1 MIIFSTT
8 DLPILISTDTAA
20 ILDPHKKFIKEDKSG
35 WSNDL
40 EVFLKYRDHAACFR
54 NIGPCSVDPGMQHY
68 AATLFRF
75 PLRLPDAISEIS
87 SNAYP
92 VERVRD
98 FLFQS
103 FIKEAPIIL
112 LFLKFVQEVSL
123 YDGDTLLYKVSVD
136 PNHENKVKTERE
148 ELFKL
153 GLSKPS
159 SPSLRLYSMTIV
171 VENFLEQKQNEYHW
185 LIFNM
190 IGSTVEKIRELS
202 QKLEIIPWVGV
213 AAPLPAMIS
222 LEGIHVPSFDINNL
236 PKVLQMI
243 QRRLGKSKLSLE
255 WCNEVQGHTEGH
267 AFCFLP
273 LPNTTHLPVNIH
285 GYFAVSDNRR
295 TIEWPASDNKS
306 DKALWNQELILKQ
319 VAPLYSVMISFRSQL
334 VVYKNTPLP
343 ICGDSAA
350 MTDPYAAWPLSTEVR
365 HKEIWNELVEP
376 TVKGCLSTPVFW
388 SAIGEWVTLRDAIFL
403 PESSNFPF
411 PLKAMEALVQS
422 KTPIVNLPNQI
433 WSTLRECFPG
443 KSIIGN
449 TVTQTHIRTALKS
462 INMIYENYDELE
474 KMLECIFSDISQ
486 TNVKEFIG
494 LKIIPLLTERFTLKS
509 LESPRSDNLYFV
521 ETKLSEVVELL
532 PGTEAKIVSLNTANS
547 KIIYSSF
554 RKLAMWKLS
563 QIRYLTSEIVCRE
576 LLPQS
581 ILSWSGRRHNQVINW
596 NNHSRGY
603 PSIDWLKGIWTWLY
617 NNPMLLEQILGLPI
631 LPKEL
636 IDDTT
641 TACTL
646 LPFPDAIDK
655 FYFKVATEDKL
666 TDLFTKL
673 GATIVEKNAIV
684 SSNRIISHYIV
695 DASIPTLIEYLKS
708 RPSAFQSLTKLDK
721 EELRILIANYYYR
734 RSLPHEF
741 RQFLLQIP
749 IYELGVGNTRS
760 TLSSLTTTG
769 LILPPSNMSFNGQ
782 LTYPSNILNNRDSL
796 VHHFILSSLQFSASH
811 IDDVYCAILEY
822 AFVQSQSSSWNNGD
836 DLIIWVM
843 KKCNHL
849 PTKLVDILRNKP
861 FVRLQANSRHFKTPQ
876 ELFSPEDKQFHK
888 LFDLQ
893 KDEVFP
899 AKGYNDSDILRVLVS
914 QLGLKTWSSIKN
926 DKTALGDLICERATN
941 IMNQPSAVAFER
953 SSYILEL
960 IFSQSKYSTHLLHR
974 VREIEFLKI
983 QVSPPSEF
991 PSVVPWHGKK
1001 VRKSLEAPMKLCSS
1015 INSANLIGSVCSI
1028 ISTKYK
1034 EKTNIRFSEEA
1045 AANNFSTPCV
1055 ENVVKQLD
1063 ILTKVMQ
1070 KPLQEV
1076 ESISVMVNA
1085 IYKFLN
1091 THSSEL
1097 SQISFP
1103 INWIW
1108 WHNEFLPTNKFTL
1121 NTPLDMSPFIFCI
1134 RYNPNYLKYSK
1145 LFPAMGVKDSPQ
1157 TTDILGV
1164 LHSLAQS
1171 IPTPLE
1177 EKYIKMS
1184 IAIIGRLHEERYVS
1198 RGDVLLPTTEN
1209 SLRPVSECTYDD
1221 REWIMKK
1228 VENRLKKYS
1237 FVHTGVSPEIAKYFK
1252 VTPLSTK
1259 IAPSSKLKIKYT
1271 SKGQKESLTH
1281 RISGIVND
1289 YSGNIDVFKELIQ
1302 NADDAEASEI
1312 KLLLDWRHH
1321 GTESLFEESMS
1332 DWQGPAVIAYNNSTF
1347 SDQDFENICLL
1358 AGETKMSDPLKTGR
1372 FGVGFCSC
1380 YSLTDVPS
1388 FLSRRYLTI
1397 FDPHAK
1403 YLGERVGL
1411 NEPGMQID
1419 IVEENDGVEIYK
1431 DQFAPYNGIFGCDL
1445 HNLDENGFNGTLF
1458 RLPLRMKQSPY
1469 SEITN
1474 DKYDRHR
1481 MLERVNKLQEE
1492 AQKLLI
1498 FLKHLQSLEVFELKE
1513 GARSTSEMKCLFKV
1527 TKTPSS
1533 SVKTRL
1539 NFIKDFAV
1547 GPCKNP
1553 EPICT
1558 LCTISVDIS
1567 SVKVPIP
1574 KQQYLISSALSSTC
1588 TASIQTKG
1596 LLPLAE
1602 IAIKMSENYNPIIAK
1617 DGQLFCFLPLP
1628 LKHSLSFLING
1639 YFNIG
1644 KDRRGLRVAEDSY
1657 EYKWNKML
1665 IEEILPMAF
1674 VGLLERITTLNKSA
1688 PLQDAFLKNYYT
1700 LWPDHAVNDEW
1711 IAKSFSD
1718 SVEKQL
1724 LKSNRCLL
1732 WTELGD
1738 GKWNKISRSCIL
1750 KKSLQI
1756 PPDIYSDAVDTM
1768 TNNGV
1773 AIVECPK
1780 HVFKLIV
1787 NIVDES
1793 KNLFDYQRFFTEIFI
1808 AKIGNLSKITRDKHL
1823 VFILGKIKQDLLNPY
1838 QSYRWAVNLIKT
1850 SRCIAVTESEQLVYP
1865 KDLIDVHCTPIS
1877 DLYQPHDSRFPI
1889 ELLRS
1894 KSCSTALIEMGMISN
1909 ELPEEELAKRASIV
1923 SQLNEND
1930 SHQLMERILEYIK
1943 YIEHKEG
1950 GSRFRPSYSF
1960 YESSRSHRQQRV
1972 DALFEIKFLK
1982 AQLRH
1987 TDLTIPWYKTT
1998 ETFYSPSELHP
2009 LKHSEL
2015 IFSQCPVFLSP
2026 KIEGDESVNN
2036 RLELYLGIEEKEVDL
2051 EDVIENILVLI
2062 EHIEQQETLDDAT
2075 IEFVSNAFSCMY
2087 KYLNS
2092 QCIHNTENYQC
2103 TSNMELIKERLSEEQ
2118 CIWQDQRL
2126 HCPSQML
2133 FHWNKTP
2140 YYPYICQLSTKNESS
2155 GEVFECLGVQRESS
2169 YQYLADVL
2177 LKIESDNRDEPLSDD
2192 LLKFVVDVANVLY
2205 YKKLWHDE
2213 NEKKVQIYLP
2223 DDSKTLRPTSLLCC
2237 DSNLKSEWIEGLGAY
2252 TEFKEKGGHFINS
2265 LISREIA
2272 LKLGA
2277 YPIIDAVL
2285 RDIEDEDFYSFGQ
2298 HEDLVDRLNSIL
2310 LKYPATDSIFR
2321 EFIQNADD
2329 AKASEIVFVLDNRVT
2344 HPDTLLVSETPKWKD
2359 LHKTPALCIFND
2371 RPFSEED
2378 IQNICKLGR
2387 GGKGETADT
2396 IGRFGIGFN
2405 VAYHLTDCPMF
2416 VSFDENCSPKD
2427 FCVFDPLRMYCPKA
2441 NWKRPGRRWKG
2452 STLDQF
2458 SDQFKPFLKDE
2469 FERMKSIAPCFN
2481 NLHCGFTVFRLPLT
2495 HYDPVRNNSYLS
2507 DPESTEPRWFKEAR
2521 VHSSIDVGP
2530 LIGLLQSYSENMVLF
2545 LKNLMSI
2552 SVFEIERDGDV
2563 VHKFSSTKAVSP
2575 TNAINIKEVSLTHQV
2590 NMGSYNSRNDCS
2602 RWLKSTCAPT
2612 VSKCDINLS
2621 TIVTTA
2627 TTRGLELSGAS
2638 AILIDYDKNPTGL
2651 LFFFLP
2657 IIIQSCLPVH
2667 FNAHFLIDDSRR
2679 NLINSIQ
2686 GLEDWNPIVS
2696 EHVLV
2701 PSYVELVLN
2710 AREKVDGNEKSREW
2724 YYGLFPN
2731 LDKAIHQLSKASS
2744 LNINRLF
2751 YMKLIAD
2758 NVPVLLDLR
2767 GIENGEINWLSIN
2780 KGSSVGLFSSSFY
2793 KAPHFITSDMGV
2805 GKILASLN
2813 MPITCAPDF
2822 IFESL
2827 CKVSPD
2833 YSSVGLL
2840 TPDKVLDHF
2849 KTTEFSENDEEIIK
2863 AHCKR
2868 LLEFCLQVYTTIIG
2882 RVNLQSILSGAPLL
2896 LTLEDTLDC
2905 SGYLYESTY
2914 SSLLPH
2920 CKEMFVKPD
2929 LEKSDIGKTLKEG
2942 KAIVNLPVSVI
2953 ASNIQLPDTT
2963 EPMELDT
2970 EQIEL
2975 VSILWI
2981 YLSTEI
2987 YIPNDVLTEYFLHKP
3002 IIPSSNGTFYP
3013 PLLSKCLFVKTDAHP
3028 DILSVINKLGY
3039 HTVAFTKVG
3048 LYSIPSVVQ
3057 SILSNTTIANDF
3069 IKCMK
3074 HCPPLE
3080 DVEFTP
3086 SEATHLISV
3095 ITKCDELPTDISC
3108 ILKRLPLYQTVD
3120 GSYHRLSEAKRFYV
3134 MPDGVPVEGLLTIQ
3148 QLTKQL
3154 ILNVSHFTKNF
3165 YAKLISETDYE
3176 LAKLSKTKFY
3186 IELILPNLECLN
3198 QKDLHVHL
3206 NIVKNWLIS
3215 RSYFSGILEE
3225 EKIEMIEILK
3235 NKPIVSKEGKTC
3247 KASDLYD
3254 PEVKFHATFNRTKLP
3269 PEEDW
3274 SGDWLLLLRLLGLQR
3289 NVDNNTYLTKARKV
3303 ADEGARVVAQVPSP
3317 DLIERSEALL
3327 ATLRG
3332 KIAHYNQKKLTASE
3346 PIDFEFQDFLKSVS
3360 KIRFVYSSDQ
3370 SKIERHLQIVTNQS
3384 LSYYKPFIL
3393 FHEAVFHEHENLA
3406 VLSPRTV
3413 LPSSCDFLAR
3423 CDSKFRALLSIRQ
3436 LTTKTVIKNLIS
3448 LSKLLSC
3455 DEVQAL
3461 VLSDRK
3467 IRAIIEIKK
3476 IFDEHYE
3483 YLNGKLQEER
3493 SLCNDLKTERCVL
3506 LIQNLYSFNLVK
3518 PSQLVINLPN
3528 ELELRPFCYK
3538 VPSELFKYVEFLK
3551 SIGVQEEVDPILCLS
3566 IMSNI
3571 KEEMDKSQKQL
3582 SQDEHY
3588 LNVCKSAYTMVIVM
3602 LRKQTH
3608 VTIPKDMKVYLPS
3621 EDYALKESKELVC
3634 NDVPWIQTRL
3644 QQTHNWRYKF
3654 VYPPPPDKK
3663 GQRIPPPCLG
3673 VELLSAIATEELH
3686 SDVLHGLNRCTDEEL
3701 FEKGRRKDNCKMIEV
3716 MTETVKSKEFMVGFV
3731 RLYWHEH
3738 KTNPLSDKSFRSKLR
3753 RVKEMS
3759 FRCVKSIKTVV
3770 KLNGSV
3776 VTGTEDDAYLC
3787 YLNVSEDGLTLYIAH
3802 MPNNIEDFLEQ
3813 VAANLNKYLDRC
3825 IANENPIKTMLR
3837 HDPTDIKSA
3846 LDRLH
3851 ISPYDPQKE
3860 ESKPEHMEVGSEISF
3875 RELANEDMILF
3886 CNFESG
3892 EKVIYHSLT
3901 DGGHEGSYKIAKI
3914 VECPLKPE
3922 NSLGD
3927 RYVQL
3932 LTAESDKNGS
3942 KVISVPLFQVHKILN
3957 TSQRRMIIAGEST
3970 QFSNP
3975 LIIASF
3981 PESQDQLLKWI
3992 TQTLDY
3998 NNSRP
4003 CCAVLQLCQRILA
4016 HMHYLLVKRNSDQ
4029 KEMFLIAAKHVVR
4042 HVGSLLTRSRS
4053 TLKISQTT
4061 CEQIIRF
4068 VRCLGN
4074 LSLDDDDVFGIPAC
4088 PSPVTSSISLGSS
4101 RSSLFSGGASR
4112 SSSTSR
4118 SRFGGGGGGYSRFS
4132 SYVPPQLPTV
4142 IPDCGKGKVWLQQAK
4157 ADFMAVCEIYK
4168 KLVDEESNECKY
4180 PALVC
4185 FLCHDIVEKFLK
4197 GVIYIK
4203 RGLPEDLVECRDLIV
4218 LTDELKKSSCERSL
4232 EEVISSRA
4240 SLVIVHGK
4248 VSRYPNYYHPA
4259 CTPAAC
4265 YRFVQAA
4272 EAIEYVN
4279 KLMESVQSQ
4288 PLKDPDVAEQFG
4300 DVETIESDYFT
4311 ELSRCFQDDTGNYSR
4326 VISLLRTIINFF
4338 VFIEYPATWISDDD
4352 GEYGDFALVLLDSQ
4366 DSDKEEYLAVASLFE
4381 STLRPQHYEIQRIER
4396 VQNKLLWRRYFD
4408 CARRID
4414 NFNRGVLNETRLFHG
4429 SSNSKPEDIYRGDDG
4444 FDMRF
4449 CNRGMWGKGNYFAM
4463 NASYS
4468 NSYAHSCPGNRRQML
4483 LAFVLVGHEYNC
4495 HSDSSLTKPPVRNAT
4510 GEIRRRYDCVSGTTA
4525 GSKVYITYE
4534 NDKAYPAYLITYR
4547 ERRQ

>member
-1 MIIFSTT
+1 MHDYDCFFSTI

-20 ILDPHKKFIKEDKSG
+20 MLDPHMKFIKEEKSG

-54 NIGPCSVDPGMQHY
+54 NIGPCSVDPGMQCY
-68 AATLFRF
+68 PATLFRF
-75 PLRLPDAISEIS
+75 PLRSPGAISEIS

-123 YDGDTLLYKVSVD
+123 YDGDRLLYKVSVH
-136 PNHENKVKTERE
+136 PSHKGKVKMERE

-159 SPSLRLYSMTIV
+159 SPSLRLYSMTILV
-171 VENFLEQKQNEYHW
+171 DNFLENKRNVTYHW

-190 IGSTVEKIRELS
+190 IGSTVQRIRDLS
-202 QKLEIIPWVGV
+202 KKLEIIPWVGV
-213 AAPLPAMIS
+213 AAPLPDMIS
-222 LEGIHVPSFDINNL
+222 LEGIHVPNFDINNL
-236 PKVLQMI
+236 PHVLLMI
-243 QRRLGKSKLSLE
+243 QRRLGKKVLSLE

-334 VVYKNTPLP
+334 IVYKNTPLP
-343 ICGDSAA
+343 ICGDSSAMTL
-350 MTDPYAAWPLSTEVR
+350 MTDPYVAWPLSTEVK

-403 PESSNFPF
+403 PESSHFPF
-411 PLKAMEALVQS
+411 PPKAVEVLVRS
-422 KTPIVNLPNQI
+422 KTQIVSLPNQI

-443 KSIIGN
+443 QSIGN
-449 TVTQTHIRTALKS
+449 TVTQSHIRTALKS
-462 INMIYENYDELE
+462 INMIYDNYDELE

-486 TNVKEFIG
+486 YNVKEFLG
-494 LKIIPLLTERFTLKS
+494 LKIIPLSTERFTLES
-509 LESPRSDNLYFV
+509 LESPRMRAGLYFV
-521 ETKLSEVVELL
+521 ETKLSEVVELI
-532 PGTEAKIVSLNTANS
+532 PGTEAKIVSRKTAKSN
-547 KIIYSSF
+547 IIYSSF
-554 RKLAMWKLS
+554 RKLAMWKSS
-563 QIRYLTSEIVCRE
+563 QIRSLTPEIVCQE

-596 NNHSRGY
+596 NNRSRDY
-603 PSIDWLKGIWTWLY
+603 PSIDWLKRIWTWLN
-617 NNPMLLEQILGLPI
+617 NNPMLLEKIIGLPI

-636 IDDTT
+636 IDDNT

-646 LPFPDAIDK
+646 LPFPDAIGK
-655 FYFKVATEDKL
+655 YYFRAATEDKL
-666 TDLFTKL
+666 TGLFTKL
-673 GATIVEKNAIV
+673 GATIVEKNGFV
-684 SSNRIISHYIV
+684 SSNGKISHYIA
-695 DASIPTLIEYLKS
+695 DASIPTIIEYLKS
-708 RPSAFQSLTKLDK
+708 RASAIQSLTKLDI
-721 EELRILIANYYYR
+721 EELRILIANYYYLR
-734 RSLPHEF
+734 PLTHEF
-741 RQFLLQIP
+741 RQFLRQIP
-749 IYELGVGNTRS
+749 IYELGVGNTHS
-760 TLSSLTTTG
+760 TLSSLTTD

-782 LTYPSNILNNRDSL
+782 LAFPSHILSNSESL
-796 VHHFILSSLQFSASH
+796 VHNFISSSLQFSASR

-822 AFVQSQSSSWNNGD
+822 AFVQSSQSSSWNNGD
-836 DLIIWVM
+836 HLIIWVM
-843 KKCNHL
+843 KECNHL
-849 PTKLVDILRNKP
+849 PSKLVDILRNKP
-861 FVRLQANSRHFKTPQ
+861 FVRLQANSKRFKTPQ
-876 ELFSPEDKQFHK
+876 ELFSPEDEQFRK

-893 KDEVFP
+893 QDEVFP
-899 AKGYNDSDILRVLVS
+899 AKGYNDSDILRVLVR
-914 QLGLKTWSSIKN
+914 LGLKTWSSIKN
-926 DKTALGDLICERATN
+926 NETALGDLIWERAAN
-941 IMNQPSAVAFER
+941 IMAAQPSTVTFER

-960 IFSQSKYSTHLLHR
+960 IFSHSKYSTSLLHR
-974 VREIEFLKI
+974 VREIEFLNI

-991 PSVVPWHGKK
+991 PSVLPWHGKQ
-1001 VRKSLEAPMKLCSS
+1001 VRKRLEAPMRLCSS
-1015 INSANLIGSVCSI
+1015 INNANLIGSVCSI

-1045 AANNFSTPCV
+1045 AGRIFFTPSV

-1063 ILTKVMQ
+1063 ILTKVKQ
-1070 KPLQEV
+1070 KPRQEV

-1091 THSSEL
+1091 AQL
-1097 SQISFP
+1097 PQFSFP
-1103 INWIW
+1103 TNWIW
-1108 WHNEFLPTNKFTL
+1108 WHYEGESQFLPTNKFTL
-1121 NTPLDMSPFIFCI
+1121 NTPFDMSPFMFCI
-1134 RYNPNYLKYSK
+1134 RNNSNYLKYSK
-1145 LFPAMGVKDSPQ
+1145 LFQTMGVKGSPQ
-1157 TTDILGV
+1157 TTDMLEV

-1184 IAIIGRLHEERYVS
+1184 IAIVGRLHEEQYTS

-1228 VENRLKKYS
+1228 VENRLNKYS
-1237 FVHTGVSPEIAKYFK
+1237 FVHTGVTAKIANYFE
-1252 VTPLSTK
+1252 VAPLSRK
-1259 IAPSSKLKIKYT
+1259 IAPSSKLRINFT
-1271 SKGQKESLTH
+1271 QRGQKESLTH

-1312 KLLLDWRHH
+1312 KLLLDWRSH
-1321 GTESLFEESMS
+1321 GTKSLFQDSMS
-1332 DWQGPAVIAYNNSTF
+1332 HWQGPALVAYNNSTF
-1347 SDQDFENICLL
+1347 SDQDFENICFL

-1388 FLSRRYLTI
+1388 FLSRKYLTI

-1403 YLGERVGL
+1403 YIGERVGL

-1419 IVEENDGVEIYK
+1419 VVKEEDGVEIYE
-1431 DQFAPYNGIFGCDL
+1431 DQFAPYNGLFGCDL
-1445 HNLDENGFNGTLF
+1445 HNLDEDGFNGTLF
-1458 RLPLRMKQSPY
+1458 RFPLRMEQSPY

-1513 GARSTSEMKCLFKV
+1513 GAKSTSEMKCLFKV
-1527 TKTPSS
+1527 TKSPSS
-1533 SVKTRL
+1533 SVKTRVK
-1539 NFIKDFAV
+1539 FIKDFAI

-1558 LCTISVDIS
+1558 LCTISVDTS
-1567 SVKVPIP
+1567 SVKLPAIP
-1574 KQQYLISSALSSTC
+1574 KQQYLISSALSTC
-1588 TASIQTKG
+1588 TSIQTTKG

-1602 IAIKMSENYNPIIAK
+1602 IAIKMCEDCNPVIAK

-1628 LKHSLSFLING
+1628 LKHSLPFLING

-1644 KDRRGLRVAEDSY
+1644 KDRRGLREAEDSY
-1657 EYKWNKML
+1657 EYKWNRML
-1665 IEEILPMAF
+1665 IEKVLPMAF
-1674 VGLLERITTLNKSA
+1674 VGLLERITALNKSSS
-1688 PLQDAFLKNYYT
+1688 LQNAFLKNYYA
-1700 LWPDHAVNDEW
+1700 LWPDHTVTDGW
-1711 IAKSFSD
+1711 IAKCFSE
-1718 SVEKQL
+1718 SVETQL
-1724 LKSNRCLL
+1724 LQSNCCLL
-1732 WTELGD
+1732 WTELGG
-1738 GKWNKISRSCIL
+1738 GKWNKISSSCIL
-1750 KKSLQI
+1750 KKSSQI
-1756 PPDIYSDAVDTM
+1756 PLDIYSDAVDTM
-1768 TNNGV
+1768 TGNGV
-1773 AIVECPK
+1773 AVVECPK

-1787 NIVDES
+1787 NIVEKS
-1793 KNLFDYQRFFTEIFI
+1793 NNLLNYQRFFTEIFI
-1808 AKIGNLSKITRDKHL
+1808 AKITSLSRITRKIHL
-1823 VFILGKIKQDLLNPY
+1823 VFILGKILDSY
-1838 QSYRWAVNLIKT
+1838 QSYQWAVNLLKK
-1850 SRCIAVTESEQLVYP
+1850 SRCIAVTESQQLVYP
-1865 KDLIDVHCTPIS
+1865 KDLINVHCTPIS
-1877 DLYQPHDSRFPI
+1877 NLYQPHDSRFPI
-1889 ELLRS
+1889 ESLRS
-1894 KSCSTALIEMGMISN
+1894 ESCSTALIELGMISN

-1923 SQLNEND
+1923 SELNENE
-1930 SHQLMERILEYIK
+1930 SHQLMKRILEYIK
-1943 YIEHKEG
+1943 YIEHKEEG
-1950 GSRFRPSYSF
+1950 GSHFRSSYSF
-1960 YESSRSHRQQRV
+1960 YESSRISPHRQQRV
-1972 DALFEIKFLK
+1972 DALFKIKFLK
-1982 AQLRH
+1982 AQSRH
-1987 TDLTIPWYKTT
+1987 TDLLIPWYKTT
-1998 ETFYSPSELHP
+1998 ERFYSPSELHP
-2009 LKHSEL
+2009 LQHSEL

-2026 KIEGDESVNN
+2026 KIEGDVISHQLES
-2036 RLELYLGIEEKEVDL
+2036 YLGIEENEVDL

-2062 EHIEQQETLDDAT
+2062 EHIKQQETLDDAT

-2087 KYLNS
+2087 EYLDS
-2092 QCIHNTENYQC
+2092 QCISYIENSLC
-2103 TSNMELIKERLSEEQ
+2103 TSNVELIKERLSEEQ

-2126 HCPSQML
+2126 HCPSQTL
-2133 FHWNKTP
+2133 FHWVKTP
-2140 YYPYICQLSTKNESS
+2140 YYPYICPLSTSNQSS
-2155 GEVFECLGVQRESS
+2155 EELFECLGVQRESS
-2169 YQYLADVL
+2169 YQYLANVL
-2177 LKIESDNRDEPLSDD
+2177 LKIEFDNKDEPLSDD
-2192 LLKFVVDVANVLY
+2192 LLKFVVDVANELY
-2205 YKKLWHDE
+2205 HKRLGNEE
-2213 NEKKVQIYLP
+2213 NVQEIEIFLP

-2237 DSNLKSEWIEGLGAY
+2237 DSNLKSEWIEGLEAF
-2252 TEFKEKGGHFINS
+2252 TVFKEKGGHFINS

-2272 LKLGA
+2272 LRLGA

-2310 LKYPATDSIFR
+2310 MKYPATDSIFR

-2344 HPDTLLVSETPKWKD
+2344 HPDKLLVSETQKWKK
-2359 LHKTPALCIFND
+2359 LQETPALCIFND

-2416 VSFDENCSPKD
+2416 VSFDENGSPKD
-2427 FCVFDPLRMYCPKA
+2427 FCVFDPLKMYCPKA
-2441 NWKRPGRRWKG
+2441 NWKRPGRRWKCSSSG
-2452 STLDQF
+2452 TLDQF
-2458 SDQFKPFLKDE
+2458 SDQFKPFLTDE

-2481 NLHCGFTVFRLPLT
+2481 NCSRGFTVFRLPLT
-2495 HYDPVRNNSYLS
+2495 HYSPDINYSYPAS
-2507 DPESTEPRWFKEAR
+2507 IVKKPTESRHFKEAR
-2521 VHSSIDVGP
+2521 VYNSTKVRS
-2530 LIGLLQSYSENMVLF
+2530 LIADLQSYSENMVLF

-2552 SVFEIERDGDV
+2552 SVFEIDRDGDV
-2563 VHKFSSTKAVSP
+2563 VHKFSSTKTVSP
-2575 TNAINIKEVSLTHQV
+2575 TNTLNIKEVSLTHQA
-2590 NMGSYNSRNDCS
+2590 NMGLYNSSNDCS
-2602 RWLKSTCAPT
+2602 RWLKSTCAPII
-2612 VSKCDINLS
+2612 SKCDINLS
-2621 TIVTTA
+2621 KIVTTA

-2638 AILIDYDKNPTGL
+2638 AILVDYEKRPNGF

-2657 IIIQSCLPVH
+2657 VSIPSCLPVH
-2667 FNAHFLIDDSRR
+2667 FNAHFLIDDSRCH
-2679 NLINSIQ
+2679 LSKLE
-2686 GLEDWNPIVS
+2686 GLENWNPTVS

-2701 PSYVELVLN
+2701 PSYVELMLN
-2710 AREKVDGNEKSREW
+2710 AREKVDGSKKSREW
-2724 YYGLFPN
+2724 YYELFPN
-2731 LDKAIHQLSKASS
+2731 LDNAVQQSEASS
-2744 LNINRLF
+2744 LNINSLVYKR
-2751 YMKLIAD
+2751 LIAD

-2767 GIENGEINWLSIN
+2767 RIEDGEINWLCINDGSI
-2780 KGSSVGLFSSSFY
+2780 GLFSSSFY
-2793 KAPHFITSDMGV
+2793 KTSPFITSDMGV
-2805 GKILASLN
+2805 GKLLASLN
-2813 MPITCAPDF
+2813 MPVTCAPSF

-2827 CKVSPD
+2827 CKVSSQ
-2833 YSSVGLL
+2833 YSSARVGLL
-2840 TPDKVLDHF
+2840 TPDKVLNHF
-2849 KTTEFSENDEEIIK
+2849 KTTKFSENEEEIIK
-2863 AHCKR
+2863 DNCKR
-2868 LLEFCLQVYTTIIG
+2868 LLEFCLQVYRTTDG

-2905 SGYLYESTY
+2905 SGFLYESKY
-2914 SSLLPH
+2914 SSILPH
-2920 CKEMFVKPD
+2920 CEEMFVKPV
-2929 LEKSDIGKTLKEG
+2929 LEKSDIGKALKDG
-2942 KAIVNLPVSVI
+2942 KAIVNLPVCVI

-2975 VSILWI
+2975 VSTLWL
-2981 YLSTEI
+2981 YLSREI
-2987 YIPNDVLTEYFLHKP
+2987 YIPSDVLTQYFLHKP

-3013 PLLSKCLFVKTDAHP
+3013 PVLSKCLFIKNDAHT

-3048 LYSIPSVVQ
+3048 IYSIPSVVQ
-3057 SILSNTTIANDF
+3057 SILSDTTNANDF
-3069 IKCMK
+3069 IECMK

-3086 SEATHLISV
+3086 SEAIHLISV
-3095 ITKCDELPTDISC
+3095 LIKCDELPTDISC
-3108 ILKRLPLYQTVD
+3108 ILKRQPLFQTVD
-3120 GSYHRLSEAKRFYV
+3120 GSYHRLSEAKRFYM
-3134 MPDGVPVEGLLTIQ
+3134 MPDGVSVEGLLTIQ

-3154 ILNVSHFTKNF
+3154 ILKDSHIFKNF
-3165 YAKLISETDYE
+3165 YTKLISENDYQ

-3186 IELILPNLECLN
+3186 IELILPHVECLT

-3206 NIVKNWLIS
+3206 SAIKDWLLS
-3215 RSYFSGILEE
+3215 RSYSILEE
-3225 EKIEMIEILK
+3225 EKIEIIRILR
-3235 NKPIVSKEGKTC
+3235 NKAIVSKEGKTC
-3247 KASDLYD
+3247 KACDLYD
-3254 PEVKFHATFNRTKLP
+3254 PDVKFHATFNRTKLP
-3269 PEEDW
+3269 PEDW
-3274 SGDWLLLLRLLGLQR
+3274 SGDWLLLLRLLGLLR
-3289 NVDNNTYLTKARKV
+3289 DVDNHTYLTKARKV
-3303 ADEGARVVAQVPSP
+3303 ADEGARVASP

-3327 ATLRG
+3327 TTLKG
-3332 KIAHYNQKKLTASE
+3332 KIAHYNQRKVTASE
-3346 PIDFEFQDFLKSVS
+3346 SIDFEFRDFLKSVS
-3360 KIRFVYSSDQ
+3360 AIRFVYSSDQ
-3370 SKIERHLQIVTNQS
+3370 SNIERHLQIVTHQP

-3393 FHEAVFHEHENLA
+3393 FHEAVFHKHENLA

-3423 CDSKFRALLSIRQ
+3423 YDSEFRALLSIRQ
-3436 LTTKTVIKNLIS
+3436 LTTKTVIKNLIN
-3448 LSKLLSC
+3448 LSKSLSC
-3455 DEVQAL
+3455 DQIQAL

-3467 IRAIIEIKK
+3467 IKAIVEIKK

-3506 LIQNLYSFNLVK
+3506 LIQNLYSFNLVN
-3518 PSQLVINLPN
+3518 PTQLVINLPN
-3528 ELELRPFCYK
+3528 ELDLRPFCYK

-3566 IMSNI
+3566 IISNI
-3571 KEEMDKSQKQL
+3571 KKEIDKSQKQL
-3582 SQDEHY
+3582 IHDEHY
-3588 LNVCKSAYTMVIVM
+3588 LNVCKSAYTLAIVM

-3608 VTIPKDMKVYLPS
+3608 ITIPKDMKVYLPS
-3621 EDYALKESKELVC
+3621 EDYELKESKELVC

-3654 VYPPPPDKK
+3654 VCPPPPDKK
-3663 GQRIPPPCLG
+3663 GQRIPPSCLG
-3673 VELLSAIATEELH
+3673 VKLLSAIATEELH

-3701 FEKGRRKDNCKMIEV
+3701 FEQRRRKDNCKMIEV
-3716 MTETVKSKEFMVGFV
+3716 MTETVRSKEFMVGFV

-3759 FRCVKSIKTVV
+3759 FKCVKSIKTVV

-3787 YLNVSEDGLTLYIAH
+3787 YLNVNEDRLTLYIVH
-3802 MPNNIEDFLEQ
+3802 MPKNIEDFLEQ

-3837 HDPTDIKSA
+3837 HDPSDIKSA

-3860 ESKPEHMEVGSEISF
+3860 ESKPEHLEVGSEISF
-3875 RELANEDMILF
+3875 REFENEDMILF

-3914 VECPLKPE
+3914 VQCPLKPG
-3922 NSLGD
+3922 NSLND
-3927 RYVQL
+3927 RYVQV
-3932 LTAESDKNGS
+3932 LTESDKNGS

-3981 PESQDQLLKWI
+3981 PENQDQLLEWI

-3998 NNSRP
+3998 NNAHP
-4003 CCAVLQLCQRILA
+4003 CCSVLQLCQRILA

-4053 TLKISQTT
+4053 TLQNSQAT

-4068 VRCLGN
+4068 VRRLGN
-4074 LSLDDDDVFGIPAC
+4074 LSLNDDDVFGIPAC
-4088 PSPVTSSISLGSS
+4088 PSPVKSSISFGSS
-4101 RSSLFSGGASR
+4101 RSSLFSGGASWN
-4112 SSSTSR
+4112 SSTSR
-4118 SRFGGGGGGYSRFS
+4118 SRFGGGGGGGYSRFS
-4132 SYVPPQLPTV
+4132 SNVPPQLPTV
-4142 IPDCGKGKVWLQQAK
+4142 TPDCGKGKVWLQQAK
-4157 ADFMAVCEIYK
+4157 ADFMAVCEIYQ

-4203 RGLPEDLVECRDLIV
+4203 RGLPENLVECRDLIV
-4218 LTDELKKSSCERSL
+4218 LTDELRKSSCESSL
-4232 EEVISSRA
+4232 KEVISSCA

-4248 VSRYPNYYHPA
+4248 MSRYPNYYHPA

-4272 EAIEYVN
+4272 EALENVN
-4279 KLMESVQSQ
+4279 KLMESVKSQ
-4288 PLKDPDVAEQFG
+4288 PFKDPDVAQQFG
-4300 DVETIESDYFT
+4300 DVATIESDHFT
-4311 ELSRCFQDDTGNYSR
+4311 ELSQCFQDDTGN
-4326 VISLLRTIINFF
+4326 L
-4338 VFIEYPATWISDDD
+4338 
-4352 GEYGDFALVLLDSQ
+4352 Q
-4366 DSDKEEYLAVASLFE
+4366 
-4381 STLRPQHYEIQRIER
+4381 
-4396 VQNKLLWRRYFD
+4396 
-4408 CARRID
+4408 
-4414 NFNRGVLNETRLFHG
+4414 
-4429 SSNSKPEDIYRGDDG
+4429 
-4444 FDMRF
+4444 
-4449 CNRGMWGKGNYFAM
+4449 
-4463 NASYS
+4463 
-4468 NSYAHSCPGNRRQML
+4468 
-4483 LAFVLVGHEYNC
+4483 
-4495 HSDSSLTKPPVRNAT
+4495 
-4510 GEIRRRYDCVSGTTA
+4510 
-4525 GSKVYITYE
+4525 
-4534 NDKAYPAYLITYR
+4534 
-4547 ERRQ
+4547 